1 MGAVD
6 VLYERFDKNLQAV
19 NGNSWLANKAEAAGI
34 IANAYKEAGVD
45 SVCIKESP
53 LLKEIGVVK
62 ALSDAGIEVF
72 TDHIR
77 LHAETAKGGITEAQC
92 GIADLGSLIQ
102 MEDDI
107 DCRMIAIMPEY
118 YIGVVKASTIVDDY
132 DAAFYYPS
140 VGIAYRSEDGT
151 LAPGGKKPPEPKWLI
166 SGYEGAGD
174 MTFDCR
180 FFMMES
186 LVKR

>member
-6 VLYERFDKNLQAV
+6 ALYERFEKNLQAV
-19 NGNSWLANKAEAAGI
+19 NGNSWLANKADAAGI

-132 DAAFYYPS
+132 DAAFDKLCSLETLPAFVGFITGPS
-140 VGIAYRSEDGT
+140 RTADIECVSTVGVHGPLKLSIVVIAD
-151 LAPGGKKPPEPKWLI
+151 A
-166 SGYEGAGD
+166 
-174 MTFDCR
+174 
-180 FFMMES
+180 
-186 LVKR
+186 